1 MSTEPSENDC
11 SDKTPVLRN
20 DFLMTSVQTTGEDWA
35 IAGPSNASPRSS
47 LESEPAF
54 CPVHSPYAWSASS
67 TRGESSTTSFN
78 SAETALVTDSKSSSD
93 ESNRRVA
100 IVDDPQNLP
109 PTNELSAPP
118 AYEDV
123 FNGFGPQMSP
133 TEECAEAY
141 CEFAKII
148 RNSLYYNIFF
158 DVLLLTVSI
167 SALFL
172 GMLFINECT
181 RHFELI
187 FMVLLMG
194 VNGLLCSLSR
204 MAPLVF
210 SKLGMVGSKW
220 IFKTCAVIFLTLFAL
235 IGFVVIGRIYC
246 WN

>member
-1 MSTEPSENDC
+1 
-11 SDKTPVLRN
+11 
-20 DFLMTSVQTTGEDWA
+20 
-35 IAGPSNASPRSS
+35 
-47 LESEPAF
+47 
-54 CPVHSPYAWSASS
+54 
-67 TRGESSTTSFN
+67 
-78 SAETALVTDSKSSSD
+78 
-93 ESNRRVA
+93 
-100 IVDDPQNLP
+100 
-109 PTNELSAPP
+109 
-118 AYEDV
+118 
-123 FNGFGPQMSP
+123 MSP

-235 IGFVVIGRIYC
+235 IGFVEMVLMASFAKYVLCSTFVYYMVYVNFGVFLLGILTFFLYVEVLIDALMSLNPNSLLRWMRMLC
-246 WN
+246 TC